1 MKIFKK
7 KTKTYYAIKKGK
19 ENERE
24 KRGRRRQRII
34 KIKPFEKTEK

>member
-7 KTKTYYAIKKGK
+7 IKTYYAIKKGK

-24 KRGRRRQRII
+24 KREEM
-34 KIKPFEKTEK
+34 KENT

>member
-7 KTKTYYAIKKGK
+7 KNKDILCNKKGK

-34 KIKPFEKTEK
+34 KIKPFEKIEK